1 MGNVCTSTQH
11 LREAESSSLIIRDT
25 AAILKIS
32 NRVIDIPR
40 DSGYW
45 YSVSVNSPDRN
56 EEMKASLARLKHL
69 SSLSIF
75 CLVIVLTLLFSWQAY
90 NYSRDRS
97 LSELHLSG
105 EDRLLS
111 YISGI
116 RRDLNRY
123 KPMPFV
129 LSQSSDVR
137 LLLEHSDPDLT
148 LKVNRFL
155 EQTNQISG
163 TRNWSV
169 LDAQGRVVAS
179 SDWRRARSDLGGFYA
194 SKPFF
199 REALTGEYG
208 GYFDPG
214 QDRTPLYFLSAPI
227 YRDARLI
234 GVAVISIDL
243 RKLQENWT
251 ADREHLAISDED
263 GVIFLSSLES
273 MRYRYLPGRSRL
285 KAEQAELP
293 YRWVHDQLQDN
304 TRIALFK
311 GDNGTGFL
319 VQSVMLDDLRW
330 QIHFLSE
337 LTPMRSRLKSVVLFS
352 LGGGLAIAL
361 LMLFIRERWLKNLS
375 RRETRELHLKN
386 EAQQR
391 AVISNT
397 QAGLII
403 LDDQGRVRF
412 INPRAQSFFGL
423 RSDQILKQ
431 PIDRLIAPDQ
441 TQELLQ
447 NLADRLS
454 NRSRF
459 LPINLLE
466 GLAVR
471 ADGSHF
477 PMMISINPIAW
488 GDQDGYL
495 VTLMDITKRKR
506 AEKALQQANEVL
518 EQRVQERTRALHD
531 AQSELIQQSK
541 LAALGTMS
549 AAIAHELNQ
558 PLTAIRT
565 SIFSTRLLLERG
577 QQDTANKN
585 LEQIVQMTN
594 RMALIT
600 GQLKTFAYKRTAR
613 LEPVSVQKALDQIL
627 PMFEER
633 IAKEQVELHIER
645 DSPLEVL
652 ADQPRLEQV
661 LINLLRNALDAMT
674 NSAPR
679 RLSIALTLEHNQ
691 AMITVADTGLGLSE
705 EVLDHLFD
713 PFFTTKEVGQGL
725 GLGLSISYG
734 IIRDLDGSIRAGN
747 QPGGGARFQIK
758 LPLYTHP
765 NTQDKSQD
773 HDE

>member
-1 MGNVCTSTQH
+1 MKTSLT
-11 LREAESSSLIIRDT
+11 
-25 AAILKIS
+25 
-32 NRVIDIPR
+32 
-40 DSGYW
+40 
-45 YSVSVNSPDRN
+45 
-56 EEMKASLARLKHL
+56 RLKTL

-75 CLVIVLTLLFSWQAY
+75 CLVVVLTLLFTWQAY
-90 NYSRDRS
+90 YYSRDWS
-97 LSELHLSG
+97 LRELHLNG
-105 EDRLLS
+105 EDRILS

-123 KPMPFV
+123 QTMPFV

-137 LLLEHSDPDLT
+137 QLLGHSDPDLKI
-148 LKVNRFL
+148 KVNRFL

-169 LDAQGRVVAS
+169 LDAQGEVVAS
-179 SDWRRARSDLGGFYA
+179 SDWRRARSDLGNFYA

-214 QDRTPLYFLSAPI
+214 RDQTPLYFLSAPI
-227 YRDARLI
+227 YRDTRLI
-234 GVAVISIDL
+234 GVAVISVDL
-243 RKLQENWT
+243 RKLQESWT
-251 ADREHLAISDED
+251 ATREHLAISNEG

-273 MRYRYLPGRSRL
+273 MRYRHLPGQSQP
-285 KAEQAELP
+285 KDKKAELP
-293 YRWVHDQLQDN
+293 YRWVSDQLQDN

-311 GDNGTGFL
+311 GDNEAGFL
-319 VQSVMLDDLRW
+319 VQSVLLDDLRW

-361 LMLFIRERWLKNLS
+361 LMLFIRERWLKDLS
-375 RRETRELHLKN
+375 RQEARELRLKN

-391 AVISNT
+391 AVINNT

-412 INPRAQSFFGL
+412 INPRALSALGL
-423 RSDQILKQ
+423 RSEQILMQ

-441 TQELLQ
+441 AQELLQ
-447 NLADRLS
+447 NLAERLS
-454 NRSRF
+454 DRSGF
-459 LPINLLE
+459 QPINLLE
-466 GLAVR
+466 GVAVR

-495 VTLMDITKRKR
+495 VTLVDITKRKR
-506 AEKALQQANEVL
+506 AEQALQQANEVL
-518 EQRVQERTRALHD
+518 EQRVQARTRALHD
-531 AQSELIQQSK
+531 AQAELIQQSK

-577 QQDTANKN
+577 RQDTAQKN
-585 LEQIVQMTN
+585 LEQVVQMTN

-600 GQLKTFAYKRTAR
+600 GQLKTFAYKRPER
-613 LEPVSVQKALDQIL
+613 LVAVSVQKALEQIL

-633 IAKEQVELHIER
+633 IANEQVELQIER
-645 DSPLEVL
+645 DTPLEVL

-661 LINLLRNALDAMT
+661 LINLVRNALDAMAD
-674 NSAPR
+674 SEPR
-679 RLSIALTLEHNQ
+679 QLCIELCQEGPLAV
-691 AMITVADTGLGLSE
+691 IIVADAGPGLSE
-705 EVLDHLFD
+705 EVLEHLFD

-734 IIRDLDGSIRAGN
+734 IIRDLDGSIRAVN
-747 QPGGGARFQIK
+747 QPDGGARFQIK
-758 LPLYTHP
+758 LPLYTHHH
-765 NTQDKSQD
+765 NRDN
-773 HDE
+773 DE